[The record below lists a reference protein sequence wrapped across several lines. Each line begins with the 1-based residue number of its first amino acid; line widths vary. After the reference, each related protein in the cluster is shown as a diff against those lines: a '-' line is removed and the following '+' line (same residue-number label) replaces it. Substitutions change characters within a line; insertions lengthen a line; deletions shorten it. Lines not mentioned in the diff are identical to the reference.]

1 MLNTYKTC
9 NSIVRFLKYEFNN
22 RLLGGVTLFRGVQ
35 VILGII
41 LKSVTLANNL
51 EIPPLNYMCGVTAPI
66 NRIYPLWGASPSRFI
81 G

>member
-51 EIPPLNYMCGVTAPI
+51 EIPPLNYMFYMFLTFKSI
-66 NRIYPLWGASPSRFI
+66 FI
-81 G
+81 SIVYYLPFKL

>member
-22 RLLGGVTLFRGVQ
+22 KLLGGVTLYRGVQ
-35 VILGII
+35 VTLGVI

-51 EIPPLNYMCGVTAPI
+51 EIPPLNYMFYMFLTFKSI
-66 NRIYPLWGASPSRFI
+66 FI
-81 G
+81 SIVYYLPFKL

>member
-22 RLLGGVTLFRGVQ
+22 KLLGSVTLFRGVQ
-35 VILGII
+35 VTLAII

-51 EIPPLNYMCGVTAPI
+51 EIPPLNYMFYMFLTFKSI
-66 NRIYPLWGASPSRFI
+66 FI
-81 G
+81 SIVYYLPFKL